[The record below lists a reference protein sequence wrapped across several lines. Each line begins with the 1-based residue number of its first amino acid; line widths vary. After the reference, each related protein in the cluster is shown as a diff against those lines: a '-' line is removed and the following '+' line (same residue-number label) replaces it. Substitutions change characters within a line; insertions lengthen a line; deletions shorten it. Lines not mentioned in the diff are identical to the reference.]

1 MTKLAPNIPK
11 WSQMVLKW
19 PQCRKIDFRDR
30 DWSAIILH
38 LEAKIAPNGP
48 KWSQMIPNCPKWSQ
62 IVPNSPKWTQMVP
75 KWPERLQIDFLNH
88 LHWIS
93 APLAAVL
100 SGHMISL
107 RQIGPEWS
115 QNAASV
121 LFWVPWWYNFIWIPA
136 LLKSSKCMP
145 RAQFFHIYMWGF
157 QHYNDFSFTPG
168 RVKMCLSNIKV
179 LVQNPFL
186 IKYIWS

>member
-62 IVPNSPKWTQMVP
+62 IVPNGPK
-75 KWPERLQIDFLNH
+75 
-88 LHWIS
+88 
-93 APLAAVL
+93 
-100 SGHMISL
+100 
-107 RQIGPEWS
+107 WS
-115 QNAASV
+115 QNDLSV
-121 LFWVPWWYNFIWIPA
+121 FKLTSETISIGFLLLLRSFWVVTWLAYDNFKFRPKNSPIIASNGPKWSWNDLSILKLTSETISIGF
-136 LLKSSKCMP
+136 LLLL
-145 RAQFFHIYMWGF
+145 R
-157 QHYNDFSFTPG
+157 SFWVVTW
-168 RVKMCLSNIKV
+168 
-179 LVQNPFL
+179 LVCDNFKFRP
-186 IKYIWS
+186 KTSPK